1 MGTATI
7 TAKATDGSG
16 VQASVQVTV
25 VDGTGVMAI
34 ESIPATA
41 EIYSLT
47 GMRVLKPSRESIYII
62 GGTKVLVR

>member
-1 MGTATI
+1 
-7 TAKATDGSG
+7 
-16 VQASVQVTV
+16 
-25 VDGTGVMAI
+25 MAI

-47 GMRVLKPSRESIYII
+47 GMRVLKPSRGSIYII